1 MFLQKSIEE
10 LSSVLLDSLS
20 PDNAIDAA
28 IQLGNRRDP
37 RGLPALA
44 QVLTLVNSTRSGQ
57 YRAEFGMKKQYA
69 GKYICVEATK
79 ALAQIGG
86 PDAQRALTRALRD
99 SRAGV
104 IDEAARAL
112 KRWGVEADPNT
123 RWSRITVEPDG
134 TVRDG
139 LQVAEGALSIEF
151 SLRPD
156 ASGYPRLVDCE
167 VREVRSRAS
176 AALSATQKQG
186 VAEYLAQ
193 HYHSSL
199 LSSAEPQI
207 RKILC

>member
-1 MFLQKSIEE
+1 VFFQNNIEQ

-20 PDNAIDAA
+20 PDDAIDAA

-37 RGLPALA
+37 RGVAGLA
-44 QVLTLVNSTRSGQ
+44 QVLNQVNSTRGGQ
-57 YRAEFGMKKQYA
+57 YRAEFGMKKKYA
-69 GKYICVEATK
+69 GKYICVEAAK

-86 PDAQRALTRALRD
+86 PDAQKALVKALRD

-104 IDEAARAL
+104 THEAAVAL
-112 KRWGVEADPNT
+112 RRWGIEADPNT

-139 LQVAEGALSIEF
+139 HRVSEGALLIEF

-156 ASGYPRLVDCE
+156 ASGYPNLVDCE
-167 VREVRSRAS
+167 VNQVRSGAS
-176 AALSATQKQG
+176 AALSTAQKEG
-186 VAEYLAQ
+186 VAKYFAQ

-199 LSSAEPQI
+199 LSSAKPEI